1 MDALGDDLVRCVAHT
16 SVEAAIKM
24 GCICQRWRDAV
35 EGGEGGAFG
44 IRNALAAIGETAIQA
59 DLVAGLA
66 LSKIHVKMGQHTKKR
81 IVTAA
86 FTTSSPTRLQWH
98 CSARTAGSGVLKRG
112 WRGGERAGLVAS
124 EGDICVQGKCIPVH
138 PTW

>member
-81 IVTAA
+81 NCYGGFYNV
-86 FTTSSPTRLQWH
+86 FTHASAVALFRSHGGFGRLE
-98 CSARTAGSGVLKRG
+98 ARMARRGKSGV
-112 WRGGERAGLVAS
+112 GG
-124 EGDICVQGKCIPVH
+124 K
-138 PTW
+138 